1 MGRTLTVLH
10 ALGLLLVVFSIAYVI
25 PVVTSL
31 IYGDITMF
39 LDFLLAML
47 WTASAGVLMWMLT
60 RRYKGEL
67 SIRHGYLL
75 VVTMWTTMPLFAT
88 IPLLL
93 MIPGLSFTDAYF
105 ETMSA
110 MTTTGATVLVGL
122 DNLPP
127 AINVWRHELNWLG
140 GLGVIVLAVAVLPLL
155 GIGGRQLFKAETPGP
170 MKDSALTPRIA
181 DTARNLW
188 LVYFV
193 ITLACIASLK
203 WAGMDWLDAVC
214 HAFSAMGLGGF
225 STHDASIGYF
235 NSPLIEFVMI
245 VFMLFAVV
253 NFATHFLVWRSK
265 SLSIYPRDAEGRAAV
280 GLILL
285 SCVGIAFFL
294 WWQNVYPDFLTALRH
309 ASFNVV
315 SIATSS
321 GYASVDFA
329 QWPIFAPMWMMFLAC
344 IAASSG
350 SSGGGIKMMR
360 TMVLFK
366 QGGREFIKLLHPA
379 AINPMK
385 IGGHVVP
392 NNIVFAVLGFI
403 FLYFMTIATLTF
415 VLLISGMDFI
425 SGFTAVLACVNNF
438 GPGLG
443 TVGPAGNYQGL
454 TDFQTWVC
462 AFGMLVGR
470 LEIFTV
476 LILFTPQFWRR

>member
-1 MGRTLTVLH
+1 MARTLPVFH
-10 ALGLLLVVFSIAYVI
+10 ALGLLLVMFSTTYLL

-31 IYGDITMF
+31 IYGDDTMF

-47 WTASAGVLMWMLT
+47 WTAAAGVLMWMLT
-60 RRYKGEL
+60 RRHKGEL

-75 VVTMWTTMPLFAT
+75 VVTMWTAMPLFAT

-110 MTTTGATVLVGL
+110 MTTTGATVLTGL
-122 DNLPP
+122 DTLPP
-127 AINVWRHELNWLG
+127 ALNVWRHELNWLG

-188 LVYFV
+188 VVYLV
-193 ITLACIASLK
+193 ITLACVAALK

-214 HAFSAMGLGGF
+214 HAFSTMGLGGF
-225 STHDASIGYF
+225 STHDASVGYF

-245 VFMLFAVV
+245 VFMLFAVI
-253 NFATHFLVWRSK
+253 NFATHFLVWRSR
-265 SLSIYPRDAEGRAAV
+265 SLSVYLVDAEGRAAV
-280 GLILL
+280 GLIVA

-294 WWQNVYPDFLTALRH
+294 WWNGVYADFLTALRH

-321 GYASVDFA
+321 GYASVDYA

-360 TMVLFK
+360 TMVLVK
-366 QGGREFIKLLHPA
+366 QAGREFLKLLHPSVV
-379 AINPMK
+379 NPMK
-385 IGGHVVP
+385 IGGQVVP

-415 VLLISGMDFI
+415 VLLISGMDFV
-425 SGFTAVLACVNNF
+425 SAFSAVLACVNNF

-443 TVGPAGNYQGL
+443 AVGPASNYQSL
-454 TDFQTWVC
+454 TDFQVWVC
-462 AFGMLVGR
+462 TFGMLVGR

-476 LILFTPQFWRR
+476 LILFTPHFWQR

>member
-1 MGRTLTVLH
+1 
-10 ALGLLLVVFSIAYVI
+10 
-25 PVVTSL
+25 
-31 IYGDITMF
+31 
-39 LDFLLAML
+39 
-47 WTASAGVLMWMLT
+47 
-60 RRYKGEL
+60 
-67 SIRHGYLL
+67 
-75 VVTMWTTMPLFAT
+75 
-88 IPLLL
+88 
-93 MIPGLSFTDAYF
+93 
-105 ETMSA
+105 
-110 MTTTGATVLVGL
+110 VLVGL

-140 GLGVIVLAVAVLPLL
+140 GLGIIVLAVAVLPLL

-188 LVYFV
+188 TVYLG

-225 STHDASIGYF
+225 STHDASVGYF

-245 VFMLFAVV
+245 VFMLIAVV
-253 NFATHFLVWRSK
+253 NFATHFLAWRSK
-265 SLSIYPRDAEGRAAV
+265 SLGMYLRDAEAVAAV
-280 GLILL
+280 GLILA
-285 SCVGIAFFL
+285 SCFGIAVFL
-294 WWQNVYPDFLTALRH
+294 WWSNVYPDFLTALRH
-309 ASFNVV
+309 ASFNLV
-315 SIATSS
+315 SIATDS
-321 GYASVDFA
+321 GYASVDYA
-329 QWPIFAPMWMMFLAC
+329 QWPIFAPMWMLFVGC

-350 SSGGGIKMMR
+350 STGGGIKMMR

-366 QGGREFIKLLHPA
+366 QGGREFLKLLHPA

-385 IGGHVVP
+385 IGGQVVP

-425 SGFTAVLACVNNF
+425 SGFTAVVACVNNI

-443 TVGPAGNYQGL
+443 TVGPASNYQGL

-476 LILFTPQFWRR
+476 LILFTPHFWRR